1 MVKSSELIKWG
12 SQDIHDNYI
21 IFDKIMD
28 MYDDIEYFMK
38 SNNLDLNCDK
48 QVFLMHLFL
57 FVYKNSKTK
66 ITRY

>member
-1 MVKSSELIKWG
+1 MVKSSELIMWG

-28 MYDDIEYFMK
+28 MYDDIESFMK
-38 SNNLDLNCDK
+38 SNNLNLNCEK

-57 FVYKNSKTK
+57 FVYKNSKKK
-66 ITRY
+66 IMRY